1 MYTIGDYL
9 LDRLSELGIT
19 EIFGVPGDYNLQF
32 LDKIMANKN
41 LKWVGNA
48 NELNAAYMA
57 DGYARTRKA
66 AALVTTFGVGELSAM
81 NGIAG
86 SFAENVPVVEI
97 IGSPQSGVQDT
108 RKLVHHTLGDGEF
121 SHFEKM
127 HQAVTAATAHLTKE
141 NAPAEI
147 DRVLNTLL
155 ETRKPVYL
163 NLPIDVA
170 ESPASKPSGELS
182 GLTELT
188 SEDQNLLQEIE
199 SAFLEAKQPVV
210 MAGHELASFGLEKS
224 IQKLIE
230 KTQLPVTTL
239 SLGKG
244 VIDETMLSFI
254 GTYSGALSEPSVQN
268 FVDQADLLLLLG
280 VKLSDS
286 VTGTFSQGFSEQNV
300 IALNVDGVSV
310 YGKVTQNHHFE
321 PLIKALADLEVT
333 PYQGDYPSKGSTS
346 TSFIGTDDDAT
357 LTQKSYWQAMDAF
370 FQPGD
375 TLIAEQGTSFFGI
388 APLFLKTGTKFIGQ
402 PLWGSI
408 GFTFPAALGSQIA
421 NPDSRHILAI
431 GDGSLQLTA
440 QELGVALREKLT
452 PIIFVLNNDGYTV
465 ERQIHGA
472 EQSYNDIPM
481 WHYKQ
486 LPDCFGGNSN
496 AFQAYQVRT
505 EKELLAAMKEARSDP
520 SRLYW
525 IEVMLEK
532 MDAPEYLQKLGKLFT
547 KQNS

>member
-9 LDRLSELGIT
+9 LDRLSEIGIT

-32 LDKIMANKN
+32 LDKIMTNKN
-41 LKWVGNA
+41 LNWVGNA

-97 IGSPQSGVQDT
+97 VGSPQSTVQDA

-127 HQAVTAATAHLTKE
+127 HQSLTAAMAHLTKE

-170 ESPASKPSGELS
+170 ESPTSKPSRKLS
-182 GLTELT
+182 GSTELT

-199 SAFLEAKQPVV
+199 SAFSKAKRPVI
-210 MAGHELASFGLEKS
+210 MTGHELASFGLEKS
-224 IQKLIE
+224 MQRFIE
-230 KTQLPVTTL
+230 KTKLPVTTL
-239 SLGKG
+239 SFGKG
-244 VIDETMLSFI
+244 VIDETTESFI
-254 GTYSGALSEPSVQN
+254 GTYSGALSEPSVQT
-268 FVDQADLLLLLG
+268 FVDQADFLLLLG

-286 VTGTFSQGFSEQNV
+286 ATGTFSQGFSEENV
-300 IALNVDGVSV
+300 IAVNVDEVTL
-310 YGKVTQNHHFE
+310 YGKISQNHHFE
-321 PLIKALADLEVT
+321 PLIKSLET
-333 PYQGDYPSKGSTS
+333 LEFAPYSGDYPAKNDDLA
-346 TSFIGTDDDAT
+346 SFIPSAT
-357 LTQKSYWQAMDAF
+357 PLTQKRYWQAMDAF
-370 FQPGD
+370 FEPGD
-375 TLIAEQGTSFFGI
+375 TIIAEQGTSFFGI
-388 APLFLKTGTKFIGQ
+388 APLFLKTKTSFIGQ

-408 GFTFPAALGSQIA
+408 GFTFPATLGSQIA

-431 GDGSLQLTA
+431 GDGSLQLTI
-440 QELGVALREKLT
+440 QELGVALRQKLK

-472 EQSYNDIPM
+472 EQAYNDIPM
-481 WHYKQ
+481 WRYEQ
-486 LPDCFGGNSN
+486 LPNAFGGDSDV
-496 AFQAYQVRT
+496 FKVYKVQT
-505 EKELLAAMKEARSDP
+505 EKELVMAMKEARLDP
-520 SRLYW
+520 DRLYW
-525 IEVMLEK
+525 IEVVLTK
-532 MDAPEYLQKLGKLFT
+532 MDSPEYLQKLAELLT